1 MVVDD
6 NDMVRALGIPISIV
20 FALTFFVGSMLAGVG
35 GVNVP
40 VQRIMAFVR
49 EARQSSPKPESIWV
63 R

>member
-1 MVVDD
+1 VHG
-6 NDMVRALGIPISIV
+6 L
-20 FALTFFVGSMLAGVG
+20 LAGVG